1 MNSIDNMTK
10 IVEQTGYKVID
21 QQGKNF
27 SNKIKQYAQEYLD
40 IIKRNQE
47 ELEELNK
54 ILQHEKEVVQS
65 IKQADTNAP
74 YEWRILSQN
83 RHLMTKK
90 DHWREMVTA
99 SLKFQNQINEL
110 LNQKVELVYVY
121 QDEKNNPVLYTLDQS
136 LLSSA
141 LYYQNNKGKIAGRF
155 KQNRNNFL
163 SYLTNLTKYQLYE
176 NFNLDY
182 FNYTYKQVI
191 WRFNYGHQKNTDLIM
206 WLNPSYT
213 GLNGKVKWLKASVNK
228 RGDIKEAYASVILD
242 RQINSIKLFNDEK
255 LDNNVHS
262 FMEQVA
268 KVDNESGL
276 LKGDVTVGQIE
287 YAIKGASASTLGLKQ
302 IIEVAQTILNKTNYL
317 KSDLKNQKEE
327 FHKKAVTRNHIENLA
342 KKEQEKWQKEL
353 QKELNI
359 EIKNEIG
366 MNILIQYQPSDFS
379 WFN

>member
-10 IVEQTGYKVID
+10 IVEQTGYKIID
-21 QQGKNF
+21 QQGKIF
-27 SNKIKQYAQEYLD
+27 SNKIKQYAQEYLN

-47 ELEELNK
+47 ELKELNK

-65 IKQADTNAP
+65 IKQANTNAP

-83 RHLMTKK
+83 RHLMAKK

-136 LLSSA
+136 SLSSA

-155 KQNRNNFL
+155 KQDRNNFL

-206 WLNPSYT
+206 WLNPFYT

-255 LDNNVHS
+255 LDNNVHF

-302 IIEVAQTILNKTNYL
+302 IIEVAQTILNKINYL

>member
-27 SNKIKQYAQEYLD
+27 SNKIKQYAQEYLS
-40 IIKRNQE
+40 IIERNQK

-74 YEWRILSQN
+74 YKWRILSQN

-121 QDEKNNPVLYTLDQS
+121 QDEKDNPVLYTLDQS
-136 LLSSA
+136 SLSSA

-155 KQNRNNFL
+155 KQDRNNFL

-213 GLNGKVKWLKASVNK
+213 GFNGKVKWLKASVNK